1 MKAEKTAKNLSPSNG
16 TDKKERPPVV
26 VVMGHVDH
34 GKTTLLDYIRK
45 ANIAER
51 EAGGITQSIGAYEI
65 SHNGK
70 RITFI
75 DTPGHEAFS
84 KMRGRGAHV
93 ADLAILV
100 IAADDGVKPQTK
112 EVIDLLQKTE
122 TPYIVAINKIDK
134 PGAQVDK
141 AKTELTTNGVLLEG
155 YGGDVSWQ
163 GISAKTGE
171 GVNELLD
178 LILLSSEMQG
188 LTYEES
194 AQAEGIIIEAKRDQ
208 RRGNEVLAIIQNG
221 KLKTG
226 DIVSTQTASGKVK
239 ILENFLT
246 KKVGELIPSSP
257 ALILGFETLPKAGEK
272 FWVGEEKEAENKKE
286 ASVKIAPRREAKK
299 EDKSALKIIVNADVH
314 GSLEALIDLIK
325 SMPLEDVKVEIIDE
339 NVGEISDSHVRLA
352 ASFGALIIGFRT
364 RASSGAKTLALAQN
378 VKIITS
384 EIIYEL
390 IKKIE
395 EEVEFITKPPAK
407 GTLEVLAV
415 FSAKGN
421 KQLVGGKVTGGTIK
435 NKAHVSIER
444 EKKEIGQGK
453 IINLQQGKQDA
464 TEVALGKECGL
475 MIDSGA
481 LIQKGDLILLR

>member
-1 MKAEKTAKNLSPSNG
+1 MKAENTSKNLSPSDASG
-16 TDKKERPPVV
+16 KKERPPVV

-45 ANIAER
+45 ANIAGR

-65 SHNGK
+65 THNGK
-70 RITFI
+70 KITFI

-100 IAADDGVKPQTK
+100 IAADDGIKPQTK
-112 EVIDLLQKTE
+112 EVLDLLRKTE
-122 TPYIVAINKIDK
+122 TSFIVAINKIDK
-134 PGAQVDK
+134 PGVQLDK
-141 AKTELTTNGVLLEG
+141 TKNDLTANGVLLEG
-155 YGGDVSWQ
+155 YGGDISWQ

-178 LILLSSEMQG
+178 LIILSSEMQG
-188 LTYEES
+188 LTYEEDAS
-194 AQAEGIIIEAKRDQ
+194 AKGIIIEAKRDQ

-226 DIVSTQTASGKVK
+226 DIISTQTASGKVK
-239 ILENFLT
+239 MLENFLS
-246 KKVGELIPSSP
+246 KKVAELTPSSP
-257 ALILGFETLPKAGEK
+257 ALIFGFEALPKAGEE
-272 FWVGEEKEAENKKE
+272 FWVGAEKEAENKKE
-286 ASVKIAPRREAKK
+286 AGNKTAPRREAKK
-299 EDKSALKIIVNADVH
+299 EDKGALKIIVNADVH
-314 GSLEALIDLIK
+314 GSLEALVDLIK

-339 NVGEISDSHVRLA
+339 NVGEISDAHVRLA

-384 EIIYEL
+384 GIIYEL

-395 EEVEFITKPPAK
+395 EEVELITKPPAK
-407 GTLEVLAV
+407 GTLEVLAT

-421 KQLVGGKVTGGTIK
+421 KQLVGGKVTGGSIK

-453 IINLQQGKQDA
+453 IITLQQGKQDA
-464 TEVALGKECGL
+464 TEVTAGKECGL
-475 MIDSGA
+475 IVDSGA
-481 LIQKGDLILLR
+481 VIQKGDLILIR